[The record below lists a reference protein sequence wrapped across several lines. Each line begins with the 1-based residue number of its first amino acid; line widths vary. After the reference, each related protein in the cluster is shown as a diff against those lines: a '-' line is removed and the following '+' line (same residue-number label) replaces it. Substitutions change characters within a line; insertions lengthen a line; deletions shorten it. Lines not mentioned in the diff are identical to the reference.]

1 MGREMKLIY
10 VVRLK
15 SILITAVIFLLICV
29 SAVSVRELS
38 CSGTERGVEVPIIM
52 YHSILK
58 DESKRGKYVITPS
71 DLENDL
77 KFLKENGY
85 TAVFMHDLIEF
96 AYSGAPL
103 PEKPVVL
110 TFDDGYYNNLTYA
123 YPLMEK
129 YGMKFVISLVG
140 KYTDIYSE
148 TYDPNPNYAHLSW
161 EDAVNMTKSGIVE
174 FQNHTYNL
182 HSLDSGRVGCKKKKG
197 EDIAH
202 YTELLNSDVGG
213 MQSKMKEKL
222 GAGAEVFT
230 YPYGGV
236 SEASFDIIKSLGFK
250 ASLSCSEGINRL
262 TGKPEELYML
272 KRCLRSDKRGAERIL
287 TQQKQ

>member
-1 MGREMKLIY
+1 
-10 VVRLK
+10 
-15 SILITAVIFLLICV
+15 
-29 SAVSVRELS
+29 
-38 CSGTERGVEVPIIM
+38 
-52 YHSILK
+52 
-58 DESKRGKYVITPS
+58 
-71 DLENDL
+71 
-77 KFLKENGY
+77 
-85 TAVFMHDLIEF
+85 MHDLIEF

-213 MQSKMKEKL
+213 MQNKMREKL